1 MNVKTRAMMA
11 KFSFL
16 VGAALLGG
24 GLFVIFRCLGS
35 FSANEIRALIGINL
49 LIWGAYFLQLSN
61 TQHLRS
67 RLELL
72 EKRIPKSDSNS

>member
-1 MNVKTRAMMA
+1 MMIA

-24 GLFVIFRCLGS
+24 GLFVLFRRLGG
-35 FSANEIRALIGINL
+35 FSPAEIRALIGITL

-61 TQHLRS
+61 TQHLRG
-67 RLELL
+67 RLEAL
-72 EKRIPKSDSNS
+72 EKRIPKSDSSS

>member
-1 MNVKTRAMMA
+1 MIA

-16 VGAALLGG
+16 VGAMLLGG
-24 GLFVIFRCLGS
+24 GLFVLFRRLGS
-35 FSANEIRALIGINL
+35 FSATEIRLLIGVNL

-61 TQHLRS
+61 TQHVRS
-67 RLELL
+67 RLEAL